1 MTFAACTRIMA
12 WLAAHNDGKA
22 LANGLGQWEKAT
34 AFLGFI
40 QRKCPQHPQ
49 HSEIQ
54 HFLEQAQERQ
64 PLRGPKASFNI
75 AD

>member
-1 MTFAACTRIMA
+1 MA